1 MSTTTTRQRSPKGPG
16 SDLGAGHAPR
26 VQASLVP
33 RVVLLAPAGIAL
45 LAGLDAALMLLDL
58 PAPVRVDRLPE
69 VHGMLMVLG
78 FVGTLIALERAVAL
92 RRRLGFVAPAL
103 LGLGA
108 LVLLSPAPLVV
119 GRGLL
124 AAGAAA
130 LVGLYLPLW
139 RRQRDDAVLVQA
151 LGAVLALGAAVLWLG
166 GADVPVLAPW
176 LVGFVVLTI
185 AGERL
190 ELARIAMGPSAG
202 SILVLLASGLLA
214 GIVAALLWP
223 RPGTALLGAA
233 MLVLTG
239 WLAAHDVA
247 RRTIHASGHPSGPA
261 SGHKTGLPRFMAG
274 CMLAGYCWLG
284 VAGGIWMLG
293 GPATEGVRYDA
304 VLHAV
309 FLGFTLS
316 MVMAHAPV
324 ILPAVLRRSLPY
336 HPALIAPAVLLH
348 GSLALRLWV
357 GDALGSHSAW
367 VTGGVLNI
375 AAVLSFLAVAVGCA
389 VHGTRSPA

>member
-1 MSTTTTRQRSPKGPG
+1 MSTTTRQHNPSGP
-16 SDLGAGHAPR
+16 SRVRDVRASLAPR
-26 VQASLVP
+26 VA
-33 RVVLLAPAGIAL
+33 LLAPAAIAL
-45 LAGLDAALMLLDL
+45 LAGLDAALMLLGL

-92 RRRLGFVAPAL
+92 RRPAGFIAPGL

-119 GRGLL
+119 GRSLL
-124 AAGAAA
+124 TAGAAA
-130 LVGLYLPLW
+130 LVGVYLPLW

-151 LGAVLALGAAVLWLG
+151 LGAVLALGSAVLWLG
-166 GADVPVLAPW
+166 GTAVPVLAPW

-202 SILVLLASGLLA
+202 STLVLIASGLLT
-214 GIVAALLWP
+214 GVVAALLWP

-233 MLVLTG
+233 LLALTG

-247 RRTIHASGHPSGPA
+247 RRTIHTA
-261 SGHKTGLPRFMAG
+261 GLTRYMAG
-274 CMLAGYCWLG
+274 CMLAGYCWLC
-284 VAGGIWMLG
+284 VAGAIWLLG
-293 GPATEGVRYDA
+293 GPALDGVRYDA
-304 VLHAV
+304 LLHAV

-316 MVMAHAPV
+316 MIMAHAPV
-324 ILPAVLRRSLPY
+324 ILPAVLRRPLPY
-336 HPALIAPAVLLH
+336 HPALIAPAALLH
-348 GSLALRLWV
+348 ASLALRLWV
-357 GDALGSHSAW
+357 GDALGSHGAW

-375 AAVLSFLAVAVGCA
+375 VAVLSFLAVAVGCT
-389 VHGTRSPA
+389 VRGHRTPS